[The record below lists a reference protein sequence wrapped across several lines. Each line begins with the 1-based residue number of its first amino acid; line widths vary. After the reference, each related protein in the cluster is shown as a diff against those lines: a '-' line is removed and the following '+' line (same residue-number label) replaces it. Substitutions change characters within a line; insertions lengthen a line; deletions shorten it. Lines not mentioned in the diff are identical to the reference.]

1 MRILRRAE
9 YRRMPWKNGQGL
21 TEEVAIFP
29 PGSPLDGFDWRISI
43 AHVSVAGPFSPFPG
57 VDRSIALL
65 DGDGLVLDLPN
76 GDVTLVAPSE
86 PPFSFPGEWDISSRN
101 IGGPTID
108 LNIMTK
114 RDRCTHRLFLH
125 IAMADAV
132 DRWDAEVALI
142 ANADAVVQQD
152 GVDIAVG
159 RFDCVMLSPGEPF
172 AVARDR
178 AEFLAAE
185 IRMTA

>member
-65 DGDGLVLDLPN
+65 DGDGLALDLPN
-76 GDVTLVAPSE
+76 GDVAPVTSGE
-86 PPFSFPGEWDISSRN
+86 PPFSFPGEWDIRSRN

-108 LNIMTK
+108 LNVMTR
-114 RDRCTHRLFLH
+114 RDLGTHRLFRHL
-125 IAMADAV
+125 AMPDAV
-132 DRWDAEVALI
+132 HRWDAEVALI
-142 ANADAVVQQD
+142 ANADAVVRQD
-152 GVDIAVG
+152 GVEIPVG

-172 AVARDR
+172 AVAGDR